1 MSLGAIDWFFHRA
14 FANVFVFSD
23 KQGEDRPKS
32 PSAAANVD
40 LVPLETPQQEVEKA
54 VGESTGIA

>member
-1 MSLGAIDWFFHRA
+1 MSIGAIDWFFHRA

-32 PSAAANVD
+32 PSAAANVG
-40 LVPLETPQQEVEKA
+40 LFTLGVPQ
-54 VGESTGIA
+54 